1 MTLLPVWAS
10 LLGGWHR
17 DVTVEG
23 FLLFKVKDHAS
34 SPVISKVRWMGQR
47 ASAIYSKDL
56 AKGHTK
62 TLFNPHDRP
71 AKQL

>member
-56 AKGHTK
+56 A
-62 TLFNPHDRP
+62 
-71 AKQL
+71 

>member
-1 MTLLPVWAS
+1 MTLFRVWAS

-17 DVTVEG
+17 DVAVEG

-34 SPVISKVRWMGQR
+34 SPVISKVRRTGQR
-47 ASAIYSKDL
+47 ASAIYAKDP
-56 AKGHTK
+56 ARGHTK
-62 TLFNPHDRP
+62 TLFNKHDRP